1 MAQGIAIGY
10 ENAIEQREPVK
21 LQVTGTIPSWLTGRL
36 YRTRPG
42 TWNIP
47 SNNAPSGSISLK
59 HWFDGL
65 GMTHCFEITSTGEVK
80 YRNHSTALG
89 LQARFEKAG
98 KAVGAMF
105 GQQDPCETIF
115 SKFFTAFKEASSD
128 RTSVDQSGPDDLNLS
143 VTLTPDMPG
152 FTSHHAI
159 PSGISSAG
167 PRYIVAKS
175 DYRALQ
181 LLDPD
186 TLRPLHSTTYEHLDP
201 RLDGSVCAA
210 HSCRDKET
218 GEFYN
223 YTLKFGSTAVYKVFR
238 IRPLSQAESS
248 KDYEVDILAEIKDA
262 PAAYLHALTMTEK
275 YVVLSAWQADFT
287 FVAASIGAWKPKQ
300 SSTFYVIDRHAGG
313 IVAKFETQP
322 FFAFH
327 YINAYDSGDD
337 IVIDIAVYD
346 DHSILQLLYVDIL
359 KSGTPTPLARA
370 RRFIL
375 KDIREQS
382 SGKSTWQAKVEYTLS
397 PSLSIELCTVHPALY
412 HKPYR
417 YTYGINKE
425 DFTKSVGFADRIVK
439 LDMAAP
445 ESEPK
450 IWAIPGTAPGEPIFV
465 PRPGSSPETQ
475 EDDGIL
481 LSVVLD
487 GKTQKSMLV
496 MLDAKDLTEVARAEI
511 GTHFPFGFHGVF
523 TAPR

>member
-10 ENAIEQREPVK
+10 ENAVEQREPVK

-36 YRTRPG
+36 YRTGPG

-47 SNNAPSGSISLK
+47 SNNAPSGSINLK

-65 GMTHCFEITSTGEVK
+65 GMTHCFEITPSGEVK

-89 LQARFEKAG
+89 VQARYEKAG
-98 KAVGAMF
+98 KAVGTTF
-105 GQQDPCETIF
+105 GKQDPCEAIF
-115 SKFFTAFKEASSD
+115 SEFFTAFKPLEVD
-128 RTSVDQSGPDDLNLS
+128 RPPAEQCGPDDRNVS

-159 PSGISSAG
+159 PSGISSAS

-175 DYRALQ
+175 DNDALQ
-181 LLDPD
+181 ILDPD
-186 TLRPLHSTTYEHLDP
+186 TLRPLHYTTYNYLDP
-201 RLDGSVCAA
+201 RLDGALSAA
-210 HSCRDKET
+210 HSCQDKET

-223 YTLKFGSTAVYKVFR
+223 YTLKFGRTAVYKVFR
-238 IRPLSQAESS
+238 IRRLSRAESG

-275 YVVLSAWQADFT
+275 YVVLSVWQGDFT
-287 FVAASIGAWKPKQ
+287 IVAASIGAWKPKQ

-370 RRFIL
+370 RRFVL
-375 KDIREQS
+375 KDIREHS
-382 SGKSTWQAKVEYTLS
+382 SVESTRQAKVEYTLP
-397 PSLSIELCTVHPALY
+397 PSSSIELCTVHPALY

-425 DFTKSVGFADRIVK
+425 DFTRSVGFADRIVK
-439 LDMAAP
+439 LDMSAP

-496 MLDAKDLTEVARAEI
+496 MLDAKDLTEVARAYM
-511 GTHFPFGFHGVF
+511 GTHFPLGFHGVF
-523 TAPR
+523 TGLR